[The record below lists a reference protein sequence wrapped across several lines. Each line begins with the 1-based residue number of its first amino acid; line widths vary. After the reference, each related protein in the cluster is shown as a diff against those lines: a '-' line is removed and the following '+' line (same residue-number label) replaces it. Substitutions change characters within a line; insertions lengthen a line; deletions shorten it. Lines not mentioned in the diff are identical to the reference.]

1 MNKGRLKIL
10 EIDPLELA
18 RQLTIMEF
26 ALYRKIKAIECL
38 QRAREQKVG
47 EHKDHITDV
56 IQMTNKV
63 RIGSMLSYQNLTSPQ
78 IANWVNATILSKEDS
93 RKRAALVKQFIAVA
107 DVSSSFLMQKHRID
121 LSY

>member
-1 MNKGRLKIL
+1 MNKGKLKL
-10 EIDPLELA
+10 LDIDPLELG

-38 QRAREQKVG
+38 QRSREQKVG

-63 RIGSMLSYQNLTSPQ
+63 GLLWTPSVRMLIKIHRLQIGWTPRSL
-78 IANWVNATILSKEDS
+78 A
-93 RKRAALVKQFIAVA
+93 RKIRENEPL
-107 DVSSSFLMQKHRID
+107 
-121 LSY
+121 